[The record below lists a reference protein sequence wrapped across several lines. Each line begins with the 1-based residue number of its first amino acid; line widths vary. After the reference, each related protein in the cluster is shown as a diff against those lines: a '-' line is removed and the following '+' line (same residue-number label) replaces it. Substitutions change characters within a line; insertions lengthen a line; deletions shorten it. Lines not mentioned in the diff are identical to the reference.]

1 MQTSF
6 VMCSQG
12 MIIKSNRIWVGIHSV
27 NQLSSG
33 PKINLY
39 MYMFQQ
45 MSLFF
50 ILKLWKAEYQVVIV
64 ESLCALNVVVS

>member
-1 MQTSF
+1 
-6 VMCSQG
+6 MCSQG